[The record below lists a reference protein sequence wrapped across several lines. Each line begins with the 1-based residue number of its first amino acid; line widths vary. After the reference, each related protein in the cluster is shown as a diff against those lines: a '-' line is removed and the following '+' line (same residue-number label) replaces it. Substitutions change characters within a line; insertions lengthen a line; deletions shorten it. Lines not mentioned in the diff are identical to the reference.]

1 VVSPGDQ
8 VEVTGETDPG
18 IYLPGLGAASCRVL
32 AHRPLPAAIDATYE
46 DLLSGRF
53 HYQRVVLQGEVRSL
67 SSLSE
72 NRSLLRLAVGSRVMD
87 VWIEAPLQRERA
99 PVDSLVR
106 VQGVAVGTINSRRQL
121 VQPYVRVSGW
131 SELEIL
137 RPALPDSAVPRIAPS
152 ELLTYGL
159 ARQGGG
165 RVRVA
170 GTVMASFG
178 RGMLYLRSDDNA
190 ALGARLST
198 PVPVQLGDQVEV
210 LGFPEMG
217 RFTASLVDAQLL
229 ERRPGAPVAPIKLQ
243 LEDLFRGAYDSDLVE
258 VTGRVI
264 DSSRSERE
272 RQLVL
277 QRGERRV
284 RVSALDPTVDVPIGS
299 IVRATGIS
307 RVTVSEGVGY
317 SSQPEAINLYV
328 RSPDDV
334 FIVARPS
341 AWTVGRLAMIS
352 AALAGVVL
360 LAVLWIWL
368 LRRQVRR
375 QAAAARSRIEAEA
388 ALEERHRLARD
399 FHDTLEQELV
409 GLGLRLDALQSR
421 DLDEKRR
428 SLIAASR
435 SLVSRIQSETRN
447 LVGDLRNSRGQ
458 VTDLTAAFDELL
470 ELNAADAN
478 CEILITV
485 EPGLP
490 VLPVA
495 VVHNL
500 RMIAR
505 ESVTNALKHAGA
517 TRIEVR
523 LQQRQGEIFLSI
535 SDNGRGFDVPRETS
549 GKNGHYGCVGIRER
563 SHKLGAQIQWRST
576 PGTGTTV
583 ELVLP
588 IERMAGTAHATLPGT
603 ESDSAAASGLPSR
616 LQS

>member
-1 VVSPGDQ
+1 
-8 VEVTGETDPG
+8 
-18 IYLPGLGAASCRVL
+18 
-32 AHRPLPAAIDATYE
+32 
-46 DLLSGRF
+46 
-53 HYQRVVLQGEVRSL
+53 
-67 SSLSE
+67 
-72 NRSLLRLAVGSRVMD
+72 
-87 VWIEAPLQRERA
+87 
-99 PVDSLVR
+99 
-106 VQGVAVGTINSRRQL
+106 
-121 VQPYVRVSGW
+121 
-131 SELEIL
+131 
-137 RPALPDSAVPRIAPS
+137 
-152 ELLTYGL
+152 
-159 ARQGGG
+159 
-165 RVRVA
+165 
-170 GTVMASFG
+170 
-178 RGMLYLRSDDNA
+178 MLYLRSDDNA

-229 ERRPGAPVAPIKLQ
+229 ERRPGAPVAPIRLQ
-243 LEDLFRGAYDSDLVE
+243 LEDLFRNAYDSDLVE

-264 DSSRSERE
+264 DSFRSERE

-284 RVSALDPTVDVPIGS
+284 RVSSIDPSVDVPVGA
-299 IVRATGIS
+299 IVRVAGIS
-307 RVTVSEGVGY
+307 RVTLSEGVGY
-317 SSQPEAINLYV
+317 SSQPEVINLYV
-328 RSPDDV
+328 RSPADV

-341 AWTVGRLAMIS
+341 AWTVGRLALIS

-375 QAAAARSRIEAEA
+375 QAEAARGRIETEV

-428 SLIAASR
+428 SLISASR

-447 LVGDLRNSRGQ
+447 LIGDLRSPRGH
-458 VTDLTAAFDELL
+458 VTDLAAAFDELL
-470 ELNAADAN
+470 ELNAADSP
-478 CEILITV
+478 CEIVITV

-505 ESVTNALKHAGA
+505 ESVTNALKHARA
-517 TRIEVR
+517 TRIEVK
-523 LQQRQGEIFLSI
+523 LQRRAGQLLLTI
-535 SDNGRGFDVPRETS
+535 SDNGRGFDVPQETS

-563 SHKLGAQIQWRST
+563 SQKLGAEVQWRST

-583 ELVLP
+583 EL
-588 IERMAGTAHATLPGT
+588 TLPT
-603 ESDSAAASGLPSR
+603 
-616 LQS
+616 